1 MSFMEGPS
9 IVRLDEGPV
18 LLGQFHLGGILLGY
32 IYFKG
37 PRTIFDPNLIYTKYL
52 EWQLKR
58 KRSRFKVLDGNKKK
72 DDDKPTYH

>member
-1 MSFMEGPS
+1 LTFLAKANPHGA
-9 IVRLDEGPV
+9 
-18 LLGQFHLGGILLGY
+18 FHFGGIIFGY

-37 PRTIFDPNLIYTKYL
+37 PRNIFDPNLIYTKYL

>member
-1 MSFMEGPS
+1 MTVKTSAKIG
-9 IVRLDEGPV
+9 V
-18 LLGQFHLGGILLGY
+18 
-32 IYFKG
+32 
-37 PRTIFDPNLIYTKYL
+37 YTKYL